1 MANDYFNDNSNDLS
15 GNGIIG
21 GHILDDN
28 TTVEQQRVQFPQKL
42 DATQNDPRSIKS
54 IDFKQ
59 DYTVLIRKKKYYA
72 VNQSN
77 EELYVKIYQVNNFI
91 NISTSHRVNG
101 TGSCKIQI
109 KGGERVIAA
118 DKTKVKTTDWG
129 SFEEI
134 KAGWNN
140 IDDEGRDSKT
150 GIKWSSIDG
159 TDYKSLINARQAKYY
174 WKYAEKADWEPMD
187 EVYVFAKSKVAKTS
201 SNQDSQYKFVQIFFG
216 YITSVSKSYSSPG
229 NLTINIDVEDHLKL
243 LRISRMFT
251 RPPFDMSVA
260 GTSVRY
266 DGFGQ
271 MIVEDEPNEMINSFN
286 NFFAG
291 LEPQDIIRQC
301 AVSAGIPMKY
311 LTGRIEEI
319 KRVPFA
325 PQLQNGNYAELFRS
339 DWKTRL
345 AFCQEAA
352 DKLNLEFFA
361 DESGNIVLKIP
372 SYAVGI
378 NKMSSNYEG
387 TPGTSLKIM
396 PIINTSAA
404 EVVLNDIKNGMNGM
418 DDSFGVNYTV
428 QKGDSL
434 QAIALMF
441 YGDRNRWQDIWNLN
455 IGNVRHPESGVIEP
469 GEIIVIK
476 IAKANVDQAVS
487 AYRQMKRNEYANDS
501 QPLSTVAND
510 SLSAKYDYLIR
521 TIEPEEI
528 IAFTITDSDA
538 DIFTA
543 AQVSV
548 EYTLLD
554 SAMKQLPPAVTRA
567 VQDFDL
573 IRQFGFR
580 LAPAVNTPIAGGP
593 TGAAM
598 YAGMIILRSLSGRFT
613 GSITMIEEST
623 IRVGDPIRFHSY
635 DEHPR
640 TEMIDPNTIPAQS
653 VYYVESISR
662 SINPSG
668 VSTMTLSLKAGRN
681 FAQPSIYDNCQELYR
696 GLYEDVAENN
706 SITNPARDSEQELKA
721 QNLQNDVNQMASQT
735 YTVKSGDSLSKIA
748 SEYYNNADLWTII
761 FDANRDQISKPNL
774 IIPGMKLKIPSSSN
788 KKQNEV
794 KISSSGSGSSL
805 KIGLGSHS
813 LAESKATQLG
823 LIKTSGYRT
832 PQESIDAGGTG
843 NDDHTKGLAEDFAGA
858 PGAMNEFAM
867 WAQYSGMFVKVIWQ
881 GRDLMSGTSIAGHY
895 DHVHVSW
902 SPQ

>member
-1 MANDYFNDNSNDLS
+1 MANNSSGNNSNDLS

-21 GHILDDN
+21 GHILNDD
-28 TTVEQQRVQFPQKL
+28 TVIEQQRIQFPQKL

-59 DYTVLIRKKKYYA
+59 DYSVLIRKKKYYA

-77 EELYVKIYQVNNFI
+77 EELYIKVYQVNNFI
-91 NISTSHRVNG
+91 NITTSHRVNG

-109 KGGERVIAA
+109 KGGEKVIAA
-118 DKTKVKTTDWG
+118 DKAKVQATDWG
-129 SFEEI
+129 SFDEI

-140 IDDEGRDSKT
+140 IDNEGVDSAT
-150 GIKWSSIDG
+150 GVKWSSIDG
-159 TDYKSLINARQAKYY
+159 VDYKDLIKARQSKYY

-187 EVYVFAKSKVAKTS
+187 EVYVFAKSKVAKS
-201 SNQDSQYKFVQIFFG
+201 GSQADSQYKFIQIFFG
-216 YITSVSKSYSSPG
+216 YITSVSKSYGSAG

-243 LRISRMFT
+243 LRITRMFN

-260 GTSVRY
+260 GTTIRY

-271 MIVEDEPNEMINSFN
+271 MIVEDEPSELINPFQ

-291 LEPQDIIRQC
+291 LEPQEIIKQC
-301 AVSAGIPMKY
+301 AIGAGIPAKY
-311 LTGRIEEI
+311 LNTRIEEI
-319 KRVPFA
+319 KRIPFV
-325 PQLQNGNYAELFRS
+325 PQLQSGNYAELFRA

-378 NKMSSNYEG
+378 NKLSSNYEG
-387 TPGTSLKIM
+387 TAGTSLKVI

-404 EVVLNDIKNGMNGM
+404 EVIMNDIKNGMNGLEEN
-418 DDSFGVNYTV
+418 FGVNYTV

-434 QAIALMF
+434 QSIALMF
-441 YGDRNRWQDIWNLN
+441 YGDKNKWMDIWNLN
-455 IGNVRHPESGVIEP
+455 VGNVKHPDTGVIEP

-487 AYRQMKRNEYANDS
+487 AYRQIKRNEYASDS
-501 QPLSTVAND
+501 QPLSSVLND

-521 TIEPEEI
+521 VIEPEEI
-528 IAFTITDSDA
+528 ISFTITDSDV
-538 DIFTA
+538 DIYTA

-554 SAMKQLPPAVTRA
+554 SVMKQLPPAVTRA

-580 LAPAVNTPIAGGP
+580 MAPTVNTPIAGGP
-593 TGAAM
+593 VGAAM
-598 YAGMIILRSLSGRFT
+598 YAGMIILKSLSGRFT
-613 GSITMIEEST
+613 GSITMIEESS

-640 TEMIDPNTIPAQS
+640 TEMMDPTLNPAQS

-662 SINPSG
+662 SINPNG
-668 VSTMTLSLKAGRN
+668 ISTMTLGLKAGRN
-681 FAQPSIYDNCQELYR
+681 FGQPSIYDNCQELYR
-696 GLYEDVAENN
+696 GLYEDVIENN
-706 SITNPARDSEQELKA
+706 SITNPAKDSEQQQKA
-721 QNLQNDVNQMASQT
+721 QDLQNDVSQT
-735 YTVKSGDSLSKIA
+735 AIKTYVVKAGDSLSKIA
-748 SEYYNNADLWTII
+748 NEYYSDADLWTLIY
-761 FDANRDQISKPNL
+761 DANRDQISKPNL
-774 IIPGMKLKIPSSSN
+774 IVPGMKLKIPPNSSKQSVVKIASSS
-788 KKQNEV
+788 
-794 KISSSGSGSSL
+794 SSSSSS
-805 KIGLGSHS
+805 IGLGSHPI
-813 LAESKATQLG
+813 AESKAAQLG
-823 LIKTSGYRT
+823 LIKTSGYRSA
-832 PQESIDAGGTG
+832 QESVESGGTA
-843 NDDHTKGLAEDFAGA
+843 NDDHTKGLAEDFSGSTS
-858 PGAMNEFAM
+858 AMNEFAT
-867 WAQYSGMFVKVIWQ
+867 WAKGSGLFTKVIWQ
-881 GRDLMSGTSIAGHY
+881 GRDLISGISIAGHY

-902 SPQ
+902 AQR